1 MELLGVCSSKMG
13 RIDLAYDFFK
23 QALELD
29 AEKYN
34 SLIGM
39 GAISLERGEV

>member
-1 MELLGVCSSKMG
+1 MG
-13 RIDLAYDFFK
+13 RNDHAYDYFK

-39 GAISLERGEV
+39 GAISLDRGEVEEAL